1 MSYTS
6 TQGRRDLLDTLA
18 EAVDEIALA
27 LAFLGAAYE
36 QLDDATADRLEQELF
51 GPAQKAYGR
60 AKRTHAAFA
69 GRHALPERAF
79 EAQSA
84 GLPSTGAKGFIENA
98 AGAAGNA
105 GNILATLQ
113 DSPLPL
119 EVGDVELRAGMAEVR
134 ALIDDL
140 PRRAR
145 ELLRSLGR

>member
-1 MSYTS
+1 MTMRVF
-6 TQGRRDLLDTLA
+6 GRVEGGRLLLLGYSHFPPSGRPLVVMRG
-18 EAVDEIALA
+18 EAVV
-27 LAFLGAAYE
+27 
-36 QLDDATADRLEQELF
+36 ELF
-51 GPAQKAYGR
+51 RPVQVAYGR

-69 GRHALPERAF
+69 GRHGLPERTF

-98 AGAAGNA
+98 AGAARNA

-145 ELLRSLGR
+145 ELLRTLGR